1 MEEIL
6 TQFAYADRIPEEILA
21 WGDELARIR
30 QDLHEHPELGFDTA
44 RTCSEASRMGH
55 HLRRLD
61 GAGRRHSP
69 C

>member
-44 RTCSEASRMGH
+44 VQQALQAIIDKDFFLETN
-55 HLRRLD
+55 
-61 GAGRRHSP
+61 
-69 C
+69 